1 MTCPINSY
9 FPDDINIFYDKT
21 QNYYDKYDKCNA
33 IMSDNLIVD
42 QSSVR
47 EVKTISCNAIK
58 QNSKLHVYTLK
69 NPSNINEISCPLGG
83 WCNNNVNQQLL
94 NIGIK
99 NNEITSDFELTSF
112 NNKSIKISDLCLDDV
127 EIPQDSTSEQPK
139 GFMLGWMQREVPQ
152 PEVPPPEVPQLEVPS
167 PEEVYQLKKYTYDNS
182 RIGS

>member
-1 MTCPINSY
+1 
-9 FPDDINIFYDKT
+9 
-21 QNYYDKYDKCNA
+21 
-33 IMSDNLIVD
+33 MSDNLIVD
-42 QSSVR
+42 QSLIR

-69 NPSNINEISCPLGG
+69 NPSNNNEILCPLGG

-127 EIPQDSTSEQPK
+127 EIPQDSTSKQPK
-139 GFMLGWMQREVPQ
+139 GFMLGWMQ

-167 PEEVYQLKKYTYDNS
+167 PEEVQQLKKYTYNKS